1 MTDRVSSS
9 LESHFTGA
17 LLGTMIGD
25 QLGASFE
32 GDPPEVVAK
41 LWANSDRNA
50 ADWIA
55 ASRYTDDTQ
64 MMIGVAETLAEHGQ
78 LDPEHL
84 AQRFAANYDPYRG
97 YGTGAHHALS
107 ALKQGVS
114 WSEAATLAFPD
125 GSFGNGAAMRV
136 APVGLFYHDDLDE
149 LRDAA
154 ERSASITHTHPLG
167 MEGAVLQALAV
178 AVALRASGAKLDPST
193 FLGQLRAHVRDDS
206 DEYAQSLMQIAS
218 LLAFDPPVSEIVA
231 ALGHDVR
238 AHRSVPA
245 AIYSF
250 LSHPG
255 SFEEAVQ
262 FAVRLGGDT
271 DTIGAM
277 TGAVAGACHSV
288 EGIPKAWI
296 DALENSEKGRDYVR
310 ALANKLYDRHVEER
324 LRQS

>member
-1 MTDRVSSS
+1 VGR
-9 LESHFTGA
+9 L
-17 LLGTMIGD
+17 
-25 QLGASFE
+25 
-32 GDPPEVVAK
+32 
-41 LWANSDRNA
+41 
-50 ADWIA
+50 A

-64 MMIGVAETLAEHGQ
+64 MLIGVAETLAECGQ

-84 AQRFAANYDPYRG
+84 AQRFVANYAPYRG
-97 YGTGAHHALS
+97 YGAGTHHVLS
-107 ALKQGVS
+107 ALQQGVS
-114 WSEAATLAFPD
+114 WKEAATLAFPD

-136 APVGLFYHDDLDE
+136 APVGLLYHDDLGK

-178 AVALRASGAKLDPST
+178 ATAVHVPRTKLDPGT
-193 FLGQLRAHVRDDS
+193 FLNHLRAHVRDDS
-206 DEYAQSLMQIAS
+206 GEYLQSLMRIAS
-218 LLAFDPPVSEIVA
+218 LLTSDPPVSEVVA

-245 AIYSF
+245 AIYAF
-250 LSHPG
+250 LSHPQ
-255 SFEEAVQ
+255 SFEEAVR

-277 TGAVAGACHSV
+277 TGAIAGAYHGV
-288 EGIPKAWI
+288 DGIPKTWM

-310 ALANKLYDRHVEER
+310 ALAERLYNRHVEER
-324 LRQS
+324 PCQS